1 MHSGHPNYS
10 LMLAIVLSVSRCIV
24 FLCRL
29 VFDSPQEA
37 QSWRMAFEDAIAE
50 GLADDS
56 VSLLD
61 KL

>member
-1 MHSGHPNYS
+1 
-10 LMLAIVLSVSRCIV
+10 MLAIVLSVYRCIV

-29 VFDSPQEA
+29 VFDSLQEA
-37 QSWRMAFEDAIAE
+37 QSWRMAIEDAIAE